1 MKDYDYQFISRKVKT
16 KKSPLK
22 KKKSCFSLRSDDI
35 LLLCLVQF
43 AANAVQANLGSQIDQ
58 KLADFSVDASETKD
72 KKVKSEEKIFD

>member
-22 KKKSCFSLRSDDI
+22 KI
-35 LLLCLVQF
+35 LLFAEIRWHIVVLVQL
-43 AANAVQANLGSQIDQ
+43 QMQYKQTLEDQIDQ